1 MRKMIKPHKVRRAP
15 YTISLAQYEGGKDKY
30 IPSNEVIDHIAEWEA
45 SDFEKQN
52 KQFGGDAISAKA
64 GEFNSILGDYAKAV
78 NQGMLDALFSTYY
91 NMSPATFQQR
101 YLPYFQNFV
110 DRPSSESYNK
120 LDSAL
125 RNRYKISKDE
135 HKLGIKRRAE
145 SDLKFMNRD
154 EILNR
159 KLKLFK
165 PKIDKKI
172 EDYLSV
178 PTDNTFVNIL
188 PYVQY
193 NKGKDSGI
201 HIKKANRGK
210 FTAAAKRAGM
220 GVQAYA
226 RKILKAPKGKYSPTL
241 RKRAAFARAA
251 SKFKH

>member
-1 MRKMIKPHKVRRAP
+1 MRKIVKPHKVRRTP

-30 IPSNEVIDHIAEWEA
+30 IPSNEVVNHIAKWEA

-64 GEFNSILGDYAKAV
+64 NEFNNMLGDYAKAV

-91 NMSPATFQQR
+91 NISPSTFQQK

-110 DRPSSESYNK
+110 DYPSDESYNK

-125 RNRYKISKDE
+125 RNRYKIAKDE

-145 SDLKFMNRD
+145 SDLKFMDRN

-165 PKIDKKI
+165 PKVDKKI
-172 EDYLSV
+172 QNYLSI
-178 PTDNTFVNIL
+178 PTDNTFVNVL
-188 PYVQY
+188 PYISY
-193 NKGKDSGI
+193 NNGKDSGI

-226 RKILKAPKGKYSPTL
+226 RKILSAPKGKYGPQL
-241 RKRAAFARAA
+241 RRRANFARNFA
-251 SKFKH
+251 H